1 MPVRESPQYAGSYS
15 LYIKF
20 GGIHLI
26 TMSSKILVNAVDP
39 EECRI
44 AKVKSNRLEE
54 FHIETT
60 AREITQ
66 GNIYKGVVARV
77 EPSLQAVF
85 VDYGAEKHGFLQKH
99 EIHPDYFKDDPSGN
113 QSLKNIVQ
121 SGQEMLVQVTN
132 DPFMHKGAML
142 TTFISL
148 PGRYTVLM
156 PGSKNRGV
164 SRKISDEEER
174 KRLKEILSKLKIPDE
189 YGIIVRTA
197 GMQATKTAIDKDF
210 RYLMRLWKNINKE
223 AVKEEAPVLLHKDR
237 TLVQR
242 AIRDYFT
249 SEVSEILVDEESV
262 FNEIR
267 DFIRIVSP
275 QHQKIVKRYTADKP
289 IFTKHQLEEQIT
301 SIFENR
307 VKLKSGGSI
316 VIEQTEALVSIDV
329 NSGKATQK
337 KSIEETALATNLEA
351 AEEIAR
357 QLRLRDFGGLIVI
370 DFIDM
375 REQKNKQKVERGMK
389 THVKEDKARTKVG
402 RLSSFGLMQ
411 MSRQRIRPSIRLINF
426 ERCRHCQGKGVIQS
440 VESLGLSFLR
450 RLRLETLK
458 GEISNVKGY
467 VPTEVAAYLLN
478 RKKKEILD
486 LEMRRGI
493 SITIEPDDTMIP
505 GNSRIDWE

>member
-1 MPVRESPQYAGSYS
+1 
-15 LYIKF
+15 
-20 GGIHLI
+20 
-26 TMSSKILVNAVDP
+26 MSAKILVNAVDP

-44 AKVKSNRLEE
+44 AKVKNNRLEE

-85 VDYGAEKHGFLQKH
+85 VDYGAEKHGFLQKQ
-99 EIHPDYFKDDPSGN
+99 EIHPDYYADDPSGN
-113 QSLKNIVQ
+113 QSLKNIVH
-121 SGQEMLVQVTN
+121 SGQEVLVQVTN

-148 PGRYTVLM
+148 PGRHTVLM

-164 SRKISDEEER
+164 SRKISDEAER
-174 KRLKEILSKLKIPDE
+174 KRLKEILEKLKIPEDF
-189 YGIIVRTA
+189 GIIVRTA
-197 GMQATKTAIDKDF
+197 GQECTKTAIEKDF
-210 RYLMRLWKNINKE
+210 RYLMRLWKNINKQ
-223 AVKEEAPVLLHKDR
+223 AVNEEPPALLYKDR

-249 SEVSEILVDEESV
+249 SEVTEILVDDDSV
-262 FNEIR
+262 YNEIR
-267 DFIRIVSP
+267 DFVNMVSP
-275 QHQKIVKRYTADKP
+275 QHKKIVKRYTADKP
-289 IFTKHQLEEQIT
+289 IFTKHQLEDQIS

-307 VKLKSGGSI
+307 VRLKSGGSI

-337 KSIEETALATNLEA
+337 SSIEATALATNMEA
-351 AEEIAR
+351 AEEVAR

-375 REQKNKQKVERGMK
+375 RDQKNKLKVEQAMK
-389 THVKEDKARTKVG
+389 TQLKEDKARTKVG
-402 RLSSFGLMQ
+402 RISRFGLME
-411 MSRQRIRPSIRLINF
+411 MSRQRIRPSIRFINF
-426 ERCRHCQGKGVIQS
+426 ERCRHCQGRGVIQS

-450 RLRLETLK
+450 RIRLETLK
-458 GEISNVKGY
+458 TEITNVKGF
-467 VPTEVAAYLLN
+467 VPPEVAAYLLN

-486 LEMRRGI
+486 LEVRRGI
-493 SITIEPDDTMIP
+493 AINIAPDNTMVP
-505 GNSRIDWE
+505 GDSRIDRE

>member
-1 MPVRESPQYAGSYS
+1 
-15 LYIKF
+15 
-20 GGIHLI
+20 
-26 TMSSKILVNAVDP
+26 MSAKILVNAVDP

-85 VDYGAEKHGFLQKH
+85 VDYGAEKHGFLQKQ
-99 EIHPDYFKDDPSGN
+99 EIHPDYYKDDPSGN

-148 PGRYTVLM
+148 PGRHTVLM
-156 PGSKNRGV
+156 PGTKNRGV
-164 SRKISDEEER
+164 SRKISDEAER
-174 KRLKEILSKLKIPDE
+174 KRLKEIVAKLKIPDE
-189 YGIIVRTA
+189 YGIIIRTA
-197 GMQATKTAIDKDF
+197 GQNCTKTAIDNDC
-210 RYLMRLWKNINKE
+210 RYLMRLWKNINKQ
-223 AVKEEAPVLLHKDR
+223 AVNADPPALLYKDR

-249 SEVSEILVDEESV
+249 SEVTEILVDDETV
-262 FNEIR
+262 YNEIR
-267 DFIRIVSP
+267 DFINMVSP
-275 QHQKIVKRYTADKP
+275 QHKKIVKRYTADKP
-289 IFTKHQLEEQIT
+289 IFTKHQLEDQIT

-307 VKLKSGGSI
+307 VRLKSGGTI

-337 KSIEETALATNLEA
+337 RSIEETALATNMEA

-375 REQKNKQKVERGMK
+375 REQKNKQKVEQQMK
-389 THVKEDKARTKVG
+389 AQLKEDKARNKVG
-402 RLSSFGLMQ
+402 RITRFGLME
-411 MSRQRIRPSIRLINF
+411 MSRQRIRPSIRFINF
-426 ERCRHCQGKGVIQS
+426 ERCPHCQGRGVIQS

-458 GEISNVKGY
+458 TEITNAKGY
-467 VPTEVAAYLLN
+467 VPPEVANYLLN

-486 LEMRRGI
+486 LEMRRDI
-493 SITIEPDDTMIP
+493 NITIGADKTMVP
-505 GNSRIDWE
+505 GDSRIEWE